1 MHMELL
7 TKRAMKNTR
16 KPTRAHRI
24 QEYTLSNILQ
34 MHTHAHVPKIPIQH
48 SRAPAEPTG
57 NCRGCLDN
65 LVPRKAQKASQT
77 AEKQKRT

>member
-1 MHMELL
+1 
-7 TKRAMKNTR
+7 
-16 KPTRAHRI
+16 
-24 QEYTLSNILQ
+24 

-48 SRAPAEPTG
+48 IRAPAEPTG
-57 NCRGCLDN
+57 NRRGYYDN